1 MRGRKAE
8 IVPLCEDAPDEMP
21 HPPED
26 LSPDALAE
34 WNRVLS
40 IILTERRT
48 LSVADLATFTAYC
61 TAAGM
66 ATEARRIINREGLT
80 YMGASGPKKHPA
92 AAILSDA
99 MTQVRQLAAEL
110 GLTPASRARPA
121 IREGA
126 ELNSGNGYDSDLF
139 GGVLGPSFRN

>member
-8 IVPLCEDAPDEMP
+8 IVPVCEDAPDDLP
-21 HPPED
+21 QPPED

-34 WNRVLS
+34 WNRTLP
-40 IILTERRT
+40 ILLNERRT
-48 LSVADLATFTAYC
+48 LSVADLPMFAAYC
-61 TAAGM
+61 TASGM
-66 ATEARRIINREGLT
+66 VTEARRIINKEGMT

-126 ELNSGNGYDSDLF
+126 ELNSGNGNDSDLF
-139 GGVLGPSFRN
+139 GSAFGPLFRN